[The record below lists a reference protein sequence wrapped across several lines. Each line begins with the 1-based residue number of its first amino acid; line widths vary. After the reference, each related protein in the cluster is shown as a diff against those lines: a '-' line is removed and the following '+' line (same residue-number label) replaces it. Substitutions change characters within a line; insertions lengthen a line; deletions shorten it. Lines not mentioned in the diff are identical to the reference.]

1 MSKRLDQTI
10 RNLIQERLE
19 KWFSKREIAR
29 RLWMHPSSVCEEI
42 KKNTRKWKP
51 YLAKKAQMR
60 AYQKH
65 HMKRKKILKV
75 RDIFWC
81 EEFVRKELVQLVC
94 PSNIVWHWNRLHP
107 WYTISVPTLYHYLN
121 SPYGRYY
128 KQYLRGIRTNQ
139 KKRSSARKTMK
150 SIIPFKVS
158 IHSRPSYIGRR
169 AISWHYECDL
179 IMWTKTNKT
188 CILTLVEMK
197 TRFRIAVKC
206 SSKSP
211 EEIIRYLQL
220 FVSLYHIKSLTFDN
234 WVEFMLHYQLWI
246 PTYFCDPYSSREK
259 PQIERV
265 NRDYRKFLPKKTN
278 LDLVTQ
284 EQLDI
289 ITTILN
295 NSPEGVLWYYTPQEA
310 YTYLC
315 T

>member
-1 MSKRLDQTI
+1 MWKRLDQTLRI
-10 RNLIQERLE
+10 LIQEWLE
-19 KWFSKREIAR
+19 KWLSKRKIAYN
-29 RLWMHPSSVCEEI
+29 LWIHPSTVCDEI
-42 KKNTRKWKP
+42 NKNTRKWKP
-51 YLAKKAQMR
+51 YDPMKAQLR
-60 AYQKH
+60 AYQKQ
-65 HMKRKKILKV
+65 HMKRKKTLKV
-75 RDIFWC
+75 REIISC
-81 EEFVRKELVQLVC
+81 EEFVRKELVELVC

-107 WYTISVPTLYHYLN
+107 WCTISVPSLYHYLN
-121 SPYGRYY
+121 SPYWRYY
-128 KQYLRGIRTNQ
+128 KQYLRKIRTKQ
-139 KKRSSARKTMK
+139 KKRSTARKIMK
-150 SIIPFKVS
+150 SIIPFKIS
-158 IHSRPSYIGRR
+158 IHNRPNYIWCRVVT
-169 AISWHYECDL
+169 WHYECDL
-179 IMWTKTNKT
+179 IMWTKKNKT

-206 SSKSP
+206 ISKSP
-211 EEIIRYLQL
+211 EEIIRHLKL
-220 FVSLYHIKSLTFDN
+220 VVTLYKIKSITFDN

-284 EQLDI
+284 DELDK